1 MSAPCSS
8 ASGAPD
14 EDTLRPSIS
23 APAPT
28 PSTERAKR
36 SSASV
41 WTTRDLSWFARPEPS
56 PSPQAAG
63 AVMRRLQRGS
73 ARPWQS
79 HIAVVASLVCVSGV
93 SKRPSPRTEG
103 PPSNSLGPGSA
114 CLPPC
119 DASRPPTACAGA
131 CRREVSCSR
140 RWELSPATGARR
152 PAFPGSPAPVRA
164 TIRITTFSIGI
175 ASLLVVSGLRDP
187 FAHGVDPC
195 FWSTYARTSTAE
207 VITPFETTRV
217 CLRPDSDFF
226 VFAVPTLREE
236 ERI

>member
-63 AVMRRLQRGS
+63 AVMRRLHRGS

-93 SKRPSPRTEG
+93 SKRPSPRTAG

-114 CLPPC
+114 CLQPC

-140 RWELSPATGARR
+140 RWELSPATDARR

-164 TIRITTFSIGI
+164 TIRITTFSI
-175 ASLLVVSGLRDP
+175 ASLLLLQACETRTWI
-187 FAHGVDPC
+187 DPC
-195 FWSTYARTSTAE
+195 FWSTYARTSTEE
-207 VITPFETTRV
+207 VIIAFETAFV
-217 CLRPDSDFF
+217 CLRPGFRF
-226 VFAVPTLREE
+226 LCFCGANLREE
-236 ERI
+236 EGT